1 MEGHV
6 IGQVVL
12 QMGHRDLKKLIQQ
25 KQMKINL
32 EISKYKSYICVN
44 KKTKHY
50 EKINGY
56 YLIVNMDIS
65 FYFLLLY

>member
-32 EISKYKSYICVN
+32 VVSS
-44 KKTKHY
+44 
-50 EKINGY
+50 
-56 YLIVNMDIS
+56 IS
-65 FYFLLLY
+65 FIFV